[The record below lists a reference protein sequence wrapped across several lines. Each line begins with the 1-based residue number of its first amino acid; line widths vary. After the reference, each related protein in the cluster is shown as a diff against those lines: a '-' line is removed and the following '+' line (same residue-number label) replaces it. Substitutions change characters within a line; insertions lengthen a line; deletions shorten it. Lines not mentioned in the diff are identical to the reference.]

1 MKKIISLIFCILF
14 IFVIFI
20 TISFIVFFNL
30 TPAQIGCSHDLIKN
44 HNTKIL
50 NLSEMKL
57 GNIFRDIIKFNSIK
71 ERDIVQNA
79 FNENIEE
86 NYIQN
91 NFKETYLHGKKN
103 YSNLIFN
110 QLIYSSKRV
119 LTYSDKM
126 LACIFNNIFSSF
138 YENNNM
144 EFLDGIKISVK
155 ELTITTKNSY
165 AYLKLVCCADIYDK
179 SKNNLKNYSYLIPKK
194 IYFENLYL
202 FNVSKKGR
210 ATLKPLSILINNDK
224 DNIISKFLISY
235 LIQVSKF
242 NSEYEFNLQ
251 LGEIISNVIFNLG
264 LIGTVNKNTNLSNF
278 KESINLGISGVFNHG
293 ITVITQ

>member
-1 MKKIISLIFCILF
+1 M
-14 IFVIFI
+14 
-20 TISFIVFFNL
+20 
-30 TPAQIGCSHDLIKN
+30 
-44 HNTKIL
+44 
-50 NLSEMKL
+50 
-57 GNIFRDIIKFNSIK
+57 
-71 ERDIVQNA
+71 
-79 FNENIEE
+79 
-86 NYIQN
+86 
-91 NFKETYLHGKKN
+91 
-103 YSNLIFN
+103 
-110 QLIYSSKRV
+110 
-119 LTYSDKM
+119 
-126 LACIFNNIFSSF
+126 
-138 YENNNM
+138 
-144 EFLDGIKISVK
+144 
-155 ELTITTKNSY
+155 
-165 AYLKLVCCADIYDK
+165 
-179 SKNNLKNYSYLIPKK
+179 
-194 IYFENLYL
+194 